1 MQNKFYLVA
10 QLLHDFDVERLES
23 VSVRVDEVEAAM
35 HAVIHDVL
43 PVKTAL
49 IAKVPKQNYFK
60 LKQTEQL
67 KWANVSPWSKMAF

>member
-1 MQNKFYLVA
+1 LSMQNKFYLVA

-49 IAKVPKQNYFK
+49 ISKVPEQKKNYFK
-60 LKQTEQL
+60 LNQFEQF
-67 KWANVSPWSKMAF
+67 KWTLAKMAF

>member
-1 MQNKFYLVA
+1 MIRNKLYLVA

-49 IAKVPKQNYFK
+49 IAKVPEQKTK
-60 LKQTEQL
+60 LFLIKPIVNCFIPHDRLIEH
-67 KWANVSPWSKMAF
+67 

>member
-1 MQNKFYLVA
+1 MIRNKLYLVA

-49 IAKVPKQNYFK
+49 VAKVP
-60 LKQTEQL
+60 EQ
-67 KWANVSPWSKMAF
+67 

>member
-43 PVKTAL
+43 PVKTTL
-49 IAKVPKQNYFK
+49 IAKVPEQKNK
-60 LKQTEQL
+60 LFLIKSI
-67 KWANVSPWSKMAF
+67 WAV